1 MRVIDEVRYV
11 EIIMGIEIGC
21 FTLIGS
27 SSREDM
33 TVVLQTDL
41 GLKELP
47 KAGYSQA
54 VDVEVAHDVQGHD
67 SPRYLVVQYMEG
79 ARWSFYYKGCCDVV
93 CCEWEEGNCED
104 SCSGDNW

>member
-11 EIIMGIEIGC
+11 EIIMGIEITC

-41 GLKELP
+41 GLKELS
-47 KAGYSQA
+47 KAGHSQA

-79 ARWSFYYKGCCDVV
+79 ARWSFYYKGCSYVV
-93 CCEWEEGNCED
+93 CGEWGEGNCANR
-104 SCSGDNW
+104 CSGDNW